1 MSLLR
6 FDSLYSLYEKSA
18 NYVEYQIRRYED
30 SQNLLVDRP
39 IQLLTSI
46 DQT

>member
-1 MSLLR
+1 MSLLS
-6 FDSLYSLYEKSA
+6 FDSLYSLYEMSA

-30 SQNLLVDRP
+30 CQNLLVDRP
-39 IQLLTSI
+39 IQLLISI